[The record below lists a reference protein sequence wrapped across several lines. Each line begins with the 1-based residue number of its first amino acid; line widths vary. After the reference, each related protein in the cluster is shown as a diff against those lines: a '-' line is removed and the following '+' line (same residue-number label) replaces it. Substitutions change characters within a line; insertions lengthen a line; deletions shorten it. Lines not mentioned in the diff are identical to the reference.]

1 MRAVNSGRA
10 WLSAVAACLSLSGC
24 MLGPDYVRPSIETPA
39 TFRFSEETQ
48 AQIAGTAWWAQF
60 GDPVLNELISTA
72 LAQNRDL
79 KIAAARV
86 DEFRGQFVSTR
97 SQLFP
102 QVSAGLDAGRQR
114 VSPLA
119 QAALPPG
126 VGTVYNSF
134 DASLPISWEID
145 VFGRVRRQTEAARA
159 MLFASEE
166 GQRAT
171 VLALVA
177 SVATSYINLRSL
189 DQQLEIA
196 KATATSRE
204 DSVKVF
210 ELRFKGGQIS
220 QVELAQS
227 QSEYEAALADIPAI
241 EAQIG
246 QQEDALSVLLGRNP
260 GPILRGRALDEL
272 QSPAVPAGLPSALI
286 ERRPDVLQ
294 AEQNLI
300 AANASIGAARALY
313 FPQISLTGLLGASS
327 TQLSRLFSGPAGAW
341 SVAGALTQPI
351 FTGGN
356 IAGQVRQAEAREQQ
370 ALFAYQK
377 SIQSAFQEVSDALL
391 DVAKSRERLAAQAQQ
406 VEALSLYAR
415 LARARYEGGYT
426 SYMEVLDAERSLF
439 NAQLAFTRTRSN
451 RYAALVTLYKAMG
464 GGWGVDML
472 AGSTQNT
479 TSPAEPAGSMTT
491 RHSYPE

>member
-1 MRAVNSGRA
+1 MRIAGSGFS
-10 WLSAVAACLSLSGC
+10 LVSAVGLCLCLGGC
-24 MLGPDYVRPSIETPA
+24 LLGPDYVRPSIETPA
-39 TFRFSEETQ
+39 TFRFADGTPT
-48 AQIAGTAWWAQF
+48 QIADTAWWMQF

-102 QVSAGLDAGRQR
+102 QVSAGFGAGRQR
-114 VSPLA
+114 VSALA
-119 QAALPPG
+119 QAALPTG
-126 VGTVYNSF
+126 LGNVYNAF
-134 DASLPISWEID
+134 NATLPISWEID
-145 VFGRVRRQTEAARA
+145 LFGRVRRQTEAARA
-159 MLFASEE
+159 NLLASEE

-171 VLALVA
+171 ILTLVA

-189 DQQLEIA
+189 DRQLEIA
-196 KATATSRE
+196 KATAASRAG
-204 DSVKVF
+204 SVKVF

-227 QSEYEAALADIPAI
+227 QSEYEASLADIPAI

-246 QQEDALSVLLGRNP
+246 EQEDALSVLLGSNP
-260 GPILRGRALDEL
+260 GPILRGRALDQL
-272 QSPAVPAGLPSALI
+272 QPPAVPAGLPSTLL

-313 FPQISLTGLLGASS
+313 FPQISLTGLLGSSS
-327 TQLSRLFSGPAGAW
+327 TEFTRLFSGPANTW
-341 SVAGALTQPI
+341 SFAGALTQPI
-351 FTGGN
+351 FSAGN
-356 IAGQVRQAEAREQQ
+356 IAGQVEQAKARQQQ

-377 SIQSAFQEVSDALL
+377 SVETAFQEVSDALL
-391 DVAKSRERLAAQAQQ
+391 NVEKSRERLLAQARQID
-406 VEALSLYAR
+406 ALSAYAK
-415 LARARYEGGYT
+415 LARQRYEGGYT

-439 NAQLAFTRTRSN
+439 SAQLTYTQTRSN
-451 RYAALVTLYKAMG
+451 EYVSLVTLYKALG
-464 GGWGVDML
+464 GGWGVDAL
-472 AGSTQNT
+472 ADVAQ
-479 TSPAEPAGSMTT
+479 T
-491 RHSYPE
+491 RTIPRNEAR